1 MLYTCAVCL
10 VTLDDVLATGQP
22 RKLSVV
28 WQCAS
33 RLINATKQL
42 HQLGIFYMRWK
53 GILYLRLQ
61 IECHNVNCIECIN
74 IRRKYAHAESSSAIA
89 E

>member
-10 VTLDDVLATGQP
+10 VTLDDVLATELP
-22 RKLSVV
+22 WKLSVV

-33 RLINATKQL
+33 RLIKATKQL

-53 GILYLRLQ
+53 GISYLILQ
-61 IECHNVNCIECIN
+61 IERHKVKYIKCICM
-74 IRRKYAHAESSSAIA
+74 KYAHAKSNK
-89 E
+89 